1 MALLI
6 YKQWHR
12 NANLTGTPNSNAK
25 HIKYIGE
32 RIHALKKNNPE
43 NGLFGKFGGK
53 PFTDN
58 ISTKAAEKYVA
69 SISRDGKTVFRS
81 CISFTPQRAVM
92 LGLEKN
98 IDRWEEFAKYH
109 IYSIAKNNGIGM
121 KDIEY
126 LAAVHDKEG
135 QPHIHIVFWNKN
147 QQVGVNYVNPKVCG
161 NIRDDLETNVFG
173 ELAEEIN
180 IEEETE
186 SLVGNPSYTVDNGD
200 SVRKAL
206 ISLTFGNEKK
216 AQFEIQN
223 KMLKY
228 FISGAENAVN
238 EIKGFPELI
247 ATFDEIADS
256 VPKKGRLS
264 YGYMPQEVKKLID
277 NLSDKLMITFP
288 ELKGIFEDY
297 LTSKKQVTQMY
308 NSTETAYGRLQ
319 TAITVGKAK
328 DKLYA
333 KMGNKIL
340 KAISSYKLELKAKT
354 DAERRAEYERSQ
366 SAMKSLH
373 VVDLTMSISRL
384 LCREFSGTQGESAS
398 AGGTGKFAFGTGDLS
413 KQARL
418 ELVYENKDKG
428 KGEER

>member
-1 MALLI
+1 
-6 YKQWHR
+6 
-12 NANLTGTPNSNAK
+12 
-25 HIKYIGE
+25 
-32 RIHALKKNNPE
+32 
-43 NGLFGKFGGK
+43 
-53 PFTDN
+53 
-58 ISTKAAEKYVA
+58 
-69 SISRDGKTVFRS
+69 
-81 CISFTPQRAVM
+81 
-92 LGLEKN
+92 
-98 IDRWEEFAKYH
+98 
-109 IYSIAKNNGIGM
+109 
-121 KDIEY
+121 
-126 LAAVHDKEG
+126 
-135 QPHIHIVFWNKN
+135 
-147 QQVGVNYVNPKVCG
+147 
-161 NIRDDLETNVFG
+161 
-173 ELAEEIN
+173 
-180 IEEETE
+180 
-186 SLVGNPSYTVDNGD
+186 
-200 SVRKAL
+200 
-206 ISLTFGNEKK
+206 
-216 AQFEIQN
+216 
-223 KMLKY
+223 
-228 FISGAENAVN
+228 
-238 EIKGFPELI
+238 
-247 ATFDEIADS
+247 
-256 VPKKGRLS
+256 
-264 YGYMPQEVKKLID
+264 MPQEVKKLID

-288 ELKGIFEDY
+288 ELKGIFEGY
-297 LTSKKQVTQMY
+297 LTSKKQVTEMY